1 MNNTT
6 ITILLG
12 SALFYVFS
20 AAAQDSIKPEPKFT
34 VKPTGRILM
43 DAAAYMGGNGGD
55 LDDSGD
61 TRFVNGV
68 AIPDVRLGAKASY
81 GKWNAKIDVGF
92 AYGKVGLKD
101 IFIEYDFNKSNLL
114 RGGYFCPQFGLNSE
128 TSSSMKPSY
137 EEPRSNEFFYSN
149 PRLLALMY
157 VYNKGQFLS
166 ATSLLCEADA
176 MTHNANDMGKQSWG
190 AETRF
195 VWRPKHVDGNVLQF
209 GISLNYSKP
218 NADNHTGFV
227 YSSTFP
233 SRVSKVPLL
242 SADIESAKGSFK
254 LSPEF
259 LFVKDRFALE
269 SQYYYMNVARKNG
282 YDSYNAQGAYGMA
295 RYMILGSHYTYSSSE
310 GGVATPAPKTL
321 EVALCYDYVNAS
333 DRKANVMGGISND
346 ISCTF
351 IYYINSWMLARLRY
365 SYTEVRDRAVE
376 NLLPSRHV
384 NTLEAR
390 LQIIF

>member
-1 MNNTT
+1 MKNYTF
-6 ITILLG
+6 TILLSG
-12 SALFYVFS
+12 ALFCAFS
-20 AAAQDSIKPEPKFT
+20 ATAQDSIKSEPKFT
-34 VKPTGRILM
+34 FKPAGRILM
-43 DAAAYMGGNGGD
+43 DAAAYLGGNGGNIEE
-55 LDDSGD
+55 SGD
-61 TRFVNGV
+61 AKFVDGV

-166 ATSLLCEADA
+166 ATSLTCEADA
-176 MTHNANDMGKQSWG
+176 MTHNANDMGKQAWG

-209 GISLNYSKP
+209 GISLDYAKP
-218 NADNHTGFV
+218 SANNHTGFK

-233 SRVSKVPLL
+233 TRVSKVQLL
-242 SADIESAKGSFK
+242 SADIENAKGSFK

-259 LFVKDRFALE
+259 LFVKERFALE
-269 SQYYYMNVARKNG
+269 SQYYYMNVSRKNG
-282 YDSYNAQGAYGMA
+282 YHSYSAQGVYGMA
-295 RYMILGSHYTYSSSE
+295 RYMILGKQYTYSASE
-310 GGVATPAPKTL
+310 GGVATPAPKSL

-365 SYTEVRDRAVE
+365 SYTEVRDRAIE